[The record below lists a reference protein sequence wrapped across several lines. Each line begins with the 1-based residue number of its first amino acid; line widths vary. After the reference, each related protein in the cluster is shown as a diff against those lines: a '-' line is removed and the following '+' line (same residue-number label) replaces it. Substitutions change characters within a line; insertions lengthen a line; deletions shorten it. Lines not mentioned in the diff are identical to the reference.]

1 MAQDDQL
8 FSEFLTKLVEHA
20 KKKNVITGEN
30 TSGKTVR
37 KTVASG
43 IQMIYVTRK
52 TKARVEMWIYK
63 GSTSEKI
70 AEARDIFDHFYAKR
84 TEIEADYRGELSW
97 DHPNRRSAFSIQQDY
112 DDFRLNQTNQWDEW
126 IEQMV
131 ADMKRLDEALSPH
144 YIKNN

>member
-1 MAQDDQL
+1 MAKDDGL
-8 FSEFLTKLVEHA
+8 FSAFLTELVAHA
-20 KKKNVITGEN
+20 KKNGVITGN
-30 TSGKTVR
+30 STSGKTVR

-43 IQMIYVTRK
+43 VQMIYVTRK

-70 AEARDIFDHFYAKR
+70 AEARDIFDNFYARKE
-84 TEIEADYRGELSW
+84 EIEAHYGAELSW

-112 DDFRLNQTNQWDEW
+112 NDFTLNQTERWGDW
-126 IEQMV
+126 IERMV
-131 ADMKRLDEALSPH
+131 TDMKRLDEALSPH